1 MLDGLGLGRWWRAL
15 PDGFDTLLGPG
26 GAGASAGEAQLVA
39 FARVFLRDP
48 GLVVLDEAAA
58 RVDPASE
65 ARIERAVTRLLEGR
79 TAVVIAHRLGTVARA
94 DEVLVLDHGRVAEH
108 GPRASLAADPSSR
121 FAGLLA
127 AGLEGAPA

>member
-1 MLDGLGLGRWWRAL
+1 
-15 PDGFDTLLGPG
+15 
-26 GAGASAGEAQLVA
+26 
-39 FARVFLRDP
+39 VFLRDP